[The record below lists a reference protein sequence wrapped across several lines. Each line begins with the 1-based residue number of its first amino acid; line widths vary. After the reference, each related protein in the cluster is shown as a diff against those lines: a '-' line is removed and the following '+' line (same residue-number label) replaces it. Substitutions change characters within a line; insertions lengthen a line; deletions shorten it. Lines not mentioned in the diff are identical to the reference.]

1 MCAFGDPEAKAIV
14 NEIVEEMAVKRGV
27 KRTVEDLVG
36 EETLGKYVETLRV
49 PDWVLL
55 YFKAK
60 ARVFWANVASRYQH
74 HKAWKNRA
82 NLIDSTIKRIIN
94 NQATDSRSSEKKEH
108 YGENEN
114 IRIVIPFKDQK
125 SADNTKKQLAAKLE
139 HVYNPCLQAAKSEAS

>member
-60 ARVFWANVASRYQH
+60 ARVSGRTWQAVINITRLGRRGVRQPC
-74 HKAWKNRA
+74 K
-82 NLIDSTIKRIIN
+82 STWFPGSLFFPER
-94 NQATDSRSSEKKEH
+94 DP
-108 YGENEN
+108 G
-114 IRIVIPFKDQK
+114 
-125 SADNTKKQLAAKLE
+125 
-139 HVYNPCLQAAKSEAS
+139 